1 MATLGKLESIDLK
14 WSKNHLHDIGPDKFA
29 KIMQKMGTGPHDINL
44 CVHAESMVLDLI
56 T

>member
-14 WSKNHLHDIGPDKFA
+14 WSKNHFLDIGPDKFA
-29 KIMQKMGTGPHDINL
+29 KNIQKMGTGPHDINL
-44 CVHAESMVLDLI
+44 CFHAESMTFDLI